1 MKIQKLDA
9 KKGYACVIPENL
21 DDLWVLSEVLKPG
34 DLIGMR
40 SARKVKVT
48 FGDRTESE
56 KKSMFLKIATSGAK
70 FHEYTTS
77 LRVSGEIVEGPED
90 IQGSHTFSIV
100 PSSKVEIWK
109 EFGLLEIDLLKKSR
123 SKRPEVVFVIIDRD
137 EAFIASG
144 GSRFWIKSGLPSKRS
159 EEEENYSQF
168 FGQIRGRLKEIKP
181 QYVVIAGPGFTKDK
195 LAEVLEYNSIIE
207 GCSSV
212 GESGLREVLSRGVLE
227 KVGASVRDVEEHN
240 AVEKIFECIH
250 SGKSFY
256 SLDDTKKA
264 VGEGNVDFLVVS
276 SSLIAKCVKSET
288 YGELRKIIEKVKYGG
303 GGVMLVGRNKDALS
317 RLDGLGGIA
326 GLRRWKL

>member
-9 KKGYACVIPENL
+9 KKGYSCVIPENL
-21 DDLWVLSEVLKPG
+21 DDLWVLSEILKPG
-34 DLIGMR
+34 DRVGMR
-40 SARKVKVT
+40 SARKVKMA

-56 KKSMFLKIATSGAK
+56 KKPMFLKIAVSDIK

-90 IQGSHTFSIV
+90 IQGQHTFSIG
-100 PSSKVEIWK
+100 PSFKVEIWK
-109 EFGLLEIDLLKKSR
+109 DFGPLEIDLLKKSR
-123 SKRPEVVFVIIDRD
+123 SKNPEVVFVIVDRD

-159 EEEENYSQF
+159 DEEENYSHF
-168 FGQIRGRLKEIKP
+168 FGQIRGRLKEIGP
-181 QYVVIAGPGFTKDK
+181 QYVVVAGPGFVKDR
-195 LAEVLEYNSIIE
+195 LAEALDYNTVLE

-227 KVGASVRDVEEHN
+227 KLGASLRDVEEHN
-240 AVEKIFECIH
+240 AVEKIFEGIH

-264 VGEGNVDFLVVS
+264 VEEGNVDFLVVS
-276 SSLIAKCVKSET
+276 SSFISKSVKSKT
-288 YGELRKIIEKVKYGG
+288 YGELRKVIEKVKYGG
-303 GGVMLVGRNKDALS
+303 GGVMLVGRNGDALS

-326 GLRRWKL
+326 GLRRWKA